1 MNKNADRTI
10 TLDKG
15 RVDIYQQ
22 NGITLYA
29 YQTRDAIEDE
39 VFILAKAGRG
49 VVIELSLIHI

>member
-39 VFILAKAGRG
+39 VSSWPSGPG
-49 VVIELSLIHI
+49 PW

>member
-22 NGITLYA
+22 NGITC
-29 YQTRDAIEDE
+29 TPIRP
-39 VFILAKAGRG
+39 GTP
-49 VVIELSLIHI
+49 

>member
-29 YQTRDAIEDE
+29 YQTRDAIED
-39 VFILAKAGRG
+39 VCSSWPRRAGAW
-49 VVIELSLIHI
+49 